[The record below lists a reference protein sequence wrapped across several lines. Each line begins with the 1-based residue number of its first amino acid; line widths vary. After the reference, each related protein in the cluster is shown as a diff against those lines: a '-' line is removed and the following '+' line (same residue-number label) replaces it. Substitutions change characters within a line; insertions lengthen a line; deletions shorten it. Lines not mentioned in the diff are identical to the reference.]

1 MKDNKSSVQTK
12 KALKTMLGVKYRRFQ
27 WKAWES
33 FKVSAIAKEKKRLL
47 LHFSQFIVEA
57 TKNQHLMIDLSR
69 WFLDNLIGTTSQ
81 QVMTAYITNL
91 AVCMNGIIPKIV
103 KMEVEKYEK
112 SSQNQLRSIHV
123 L

>member
-1 MKDNKSSVQTK
+1 M
-12 KALKTMLGVKYRRFQ
+12 
-27 WKAWES
+27 
-33 FKVSAIAKEKKRLL
+33 

-57 TKNQHLMIDLSR
+57 TKNQHLMTDLSR
-69 WFLDNLIGTTSQ
+69 WFLDNLIDTTS

-103 KMEVEKYEK
+103 KMEVEKDEK

>member
-47 LHFSQFIVEA
+47 LHFSQSIVEA
-57 TKNQHLMIDLSR
+57 TKNQHLMTDLSR
-69 WFLDNLIGTTSQ
+69 WFLDNLIDTTS

-103 KMEVEKYEK
+103 KMEVEKDEK

>member
-12 KALKTMLGVKYRRFQ
+12 KALKTMLGVKYGRFQ

-33 FKVSAIAKEKKRLL
+33 FKVSAIAKGKKRLL

-57 TKNQHLMIDLSR
+57 TKNQHLMTDLSR
-69 WFLDNLIGTTSQ
+69 WFLDNLIDTTS

>member
-1 MKDNKSSVQTK
+1 M
-12 KALKTMLGVKYRRFQ
+12 
-27 WKAWES
+27 
-33 FKVSAIAKEKKRLL
+33 
-47 LHFSQFIVEA
+47 HFSQFIVEA
-57 TKNQHLMIDLSR
+57 TKNQHLMTDLSR
-69 WFLDNLIGTTSQ
+69 WFLDNLIDTTS

>member
-1 MKDNKSSVQTK
+1 MRRKKKDYCCTLANSLWRQ
-12 KALKTMLGVKYRRFQ
+12 Q
-27 WKAWES
+27 
-33 FKVSAIAKEKKRLL
+33 
-47 LHFSQFIVEA
+47 
-57 TKNQHLMIDLSR
+57 KNQHLMTDLSR

-103 KMEVEKYEK
+103 KMEVEKDEK

>member
-1 MKDNKSSVQTK
+1 M
-12 KALKTMLGVKYRRFQ
+12 
-27 WKAWES
+27 
-33 FKVSAIAKEKKRLL
+33 
-47 LHFSQFIVEA
+47 LHFSQSIVEA
-57 TKNQHLMIDLSR
+57 TKNQHLMTDLSR
-69 WFLDNLIGTTSQ
+69 WFLDNLIDTTS

>member
-57 TKNQHLMIDLSR
+57 TKNQHLMTDLSR
-69 WFLDNLIGTTSQ
+69 WFLDNLIDTTS

-103 KMEVEKYEK
+103 KMEVEKDEK

>member
-1 MKDNKSSVQTK
+1 M
-12 KALKTMLGVKYRRFQ
+12 
-27 WKAWES
+27 
-33 FKVSAIAKEKKRLL
+33 

-57 TKNQHLMIDLSR
+57 TKNQHLMTDLSR
-69 WFLDNLIGTTSQ
+69 WFLDNLIDTTS

>member
-12 KALKTMLGVKYRRFQ
+12 KALKTMLGVKYGRFQ

-33 FKVSAIAKEKKRLL
+33 FKISAIAKEKKRLL

-57 TKNQHLMIDLSR
+57 TKNQHLMTDLSR
-69 WFLDNLIGTTSQ
+69 WFLDNLIDTTS

>member
-1 MKDNKSSVQTK
+1 MT
-12 KALKTMLGVKYRRFQ
+12 
-27 WKAWES
+27 
-33 FKVSAIAKEKKRLL
+33 
-47 LHFSQFIVEA
+47 
-57 TKNQHLMIDLSR
+57 DLSR
-69 WFLDNLIGTTSQ
+69 WFLDNLIGTTS

>member
-33 FKVSAIAKEKKRLL
+33 FKISAIAKEKKRLL

-57 TKNQHLMIDLSR
+57 TKNQHLMTDLSR
-69 WFLDNLIGTTSQ
+69 WFLDNLIDTTS

>member
-1 MKDNKSSVQTK
+1 M
-12 KALKTMLGVKYRRFQ
+12 
-27 WKAWES
+27 
-33 FKVSAIAKEKKRLL
+33 
-47 LHFSQFIVEA
+47 LHFSKFIVEA
-57 TKNQHLMIDLSR
+57 TKNQHLMTDLSR
-69 WFLDNLIGTTSQ
+69 WFLDNLIGTTS

>member
-1 MKDNKSSVQTK
+1 MT
-12 KALKTMLGVKYRRFQ
+12 
-27 WKAWES
+27 
-33 FKVSAIAKEKKRLL
+33 
-47 LHFSQFIVEA
+47 
-57 TKNQHLMIDLSR
+57 DLSR
-69 WFLDNLIGTTSQ
+69 WFLDNLIDTTS

>member
-57 TKNQHLMIDLSR
+57 TKNQHLMTDLSR
-69 WFLDNLIGTTSQ
+69 WFLDNLIDTTSQ
-81 QVMTAYITNL
+81 VMIAYITNL

>member
-1 MKDNKSSVQTK
+1 MT
-12 KALKTMLGVKYRRFQ
+12 
-27 WKAWES
+27 
-33 FKVSAIAKEKKRLL
+33 
-47 LHFSQFIVEA
+47 
-57 TKNQHLMIDLSR
+57 DLSR
-69 WFLDNLIGTTSQ
+69 WFLDNLIDTTSQ
-81 QVMTAYITNL
+81 VMIAYITNL

>member
-1 MKDNKSSVQTK
+1 M
-12 KALKTMLGVKYRRFQ
+12 
-27 WKAWES
+27 
-33 FKVSAIAKEKKRLL
+33 

-57 TKNQHLMIDLSR
+57 TKNQHLMTDLSR

-81 QVMTAYITNL
+81 QVITAYIPNL

>member
-12 KALKTMLGVKYRRFQ
+12 KALKTMLGVKYGRFQ

-57 TKNQHLMIDLSR
+57 TKNQHLMTDLSR
-69 WFLDNLIGTTSQ
+69 WFLDNLIDTTS

>member
-57 TKNQHLMIDLSR
+57 TKNQHLMTDLSR
-69 WFLDNLIGTTSQ
+69 WFLDNLIDTTSQ
-81 QVMTAYITNL
+81 VMIAYITNL

-103 KMEVEKYEK
+103 KMEVEKDEK

>member
-1 MKDNKSSVQTK
+1 MT
-12 KALKTMLGVKYRRFQ
+12 
-27 WKAWES
+27 
-33 FKVSAIAKEKKRLL
+33 
-47 LHFSQFIVEA
+47 
-57 TKNQHLMIDLSR
+57 DLSR
-69 WFLDNLIGTTSQ
+69 WFLDNLIDTTS

-103 KMEVEKYEK
+103 KMEVQKYEK

>member
-1 MKDNKSSVQTK
+1 M
-12 KALKTMLGVKYRRFQ
+12 
-27 WKAWES
+27 
-33 FKVSAIAKEKKRLL
+33 
-47 LHFSQFIVEA
+47 EA
-57 TKNQHLMIDLSR
+57 TKNQHLMTDLSR

-81 QVMTAYITNL
+81 QVITAYIPNL

-103 KMEVEKYEK
+103 KMGVEKYEK

>member
-12 KALKTMLGVKYRRFQ
+12 KALKTMLKYRRFQ

-57 TKNQHLMIDLSR
+57 TKNQHPMTDLSR
-69 WFLDNLIGTTSQ
+69 WFLDNLIDTTS

-91 AVCMNGIIPKIV
+91 AVCYTKIV

>member
-12 KALKTMLGVKYRRFQ
+12 KALKTMLGVKYGRFQ

-33 FKVSAIAKEKKRLL
+33 FKISAIAKEKKRLL

-57 TKNQHLMIDLSR
+57 TKNQHLMTDLSR
-69 WFLDNLIGTTSQ
+69 WFLDNLIDTTS

-91 AVCMNGIIPKIV
+91 AVCTNGIIPKIV